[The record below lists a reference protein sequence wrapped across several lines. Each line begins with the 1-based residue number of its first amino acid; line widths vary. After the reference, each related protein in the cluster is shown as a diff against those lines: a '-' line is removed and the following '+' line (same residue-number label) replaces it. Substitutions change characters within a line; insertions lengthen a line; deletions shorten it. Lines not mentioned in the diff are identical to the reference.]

1 MSGATLISIAFHNF
15 SDVTDFSWLW
25 LKWSNDINEYVIWI
39 HKQCSD
45 ILAFVKITSP
55 QVEDFIAGSTSF
67 VLETQDSV
75 IGGLSKWVDNTPDP
89 LHTYLGLGGLAL
101 AGYEGLVDFDPALNV
116 TKRPLIQSAVSV
128 AESLN

>member
-1 MSGATLISIAFHNF
+1 M
-15 SDVTDFSWLW
+15 
-25 LKWSNDINEYVIWI
+25 
-39 HKQCSD
+39 
-45 ILAFVKITSP
+45 
-55 QVEDFIAGSTSF
+55 
-67 VLETQDSV
+67 LETQDSV

>member
-1 MSGATLISIAFHNF
+1 MSMRS
-15 SDVTDFSWLW
+15 
-25 LKWSNDINEYVIWI
+25 
-39 HKQCSD
+39 
-45 ILAFVKITSP
+45 LAFYRHIGQDGAKTKKIFP

-101 AGYEGLVDFDPALNV
+101 AGYEGLADFDPALNV
-116 TKRPLIQSAVSV
+116 TKTRLIKSV
-128 AESLN
+128 ASAAES